1 MKQKTLF
8 DEQIEK
14 TDRILNNLNVQY
26 LIITPDGHR
35 FGNIESM
42 PQKKRSFKYK
52 WGELKTYI
60 SPFLT
65 ELLTG
70 IEICVPYNNYD
81 KDRLSG
87 AICGYA
93 SDNWGVGSYTYK
105 CKKDGIHIMRLL

>member
-1 MKQKTLF
+1 MKQKNLF
-8 DEQIEK
+8 DSQIEK

-26 LIITPDGHR
+26 LIITSDGTR
-35 FGNIESM
+35 YGNIESI

-52 WGELKTYI
+52 WGEMKFYI
-60 SPFLT
+60 EPFMK

-70 IEICVPYNNYD
+70 VEICVPYGKFD

-87 AICGYA
+87 AMAGFA
-93 SDNWGVGSYTYK
+93 SDNWGKGSYTYK